1 MEEAYLTLINR
12 TNAEFVDLLSN
23 LILDNRE
30 AIAALSSSNDISS
43 FIKTKLNLTSKS
55 QTKATGLTA
64 AAPVAPRRSKS
75 TSQNP
80 PQLKSLA
87 DYIAWYE
94 ESNPLPIC
102 GYLSNRG
109 SNADKVC
116 AAILT
121 EEEWAKTDR
130 SHHYK
135 YRCKRC
141 YTGAKPKAGTLE
153 KKMAELIGP
162 NVKNRSSPGH
172 NIIKGGGEKVV
183 KNSLDLDTDD
193 DDDNAEES
201 MKVFKILGVSD
212 HFFSKEPKFPG
223 LIITE
228 NEDNESHC
236 VGRLLN
242 SNGKPMIFLDSKG
255 DTIFKKESD
264 LPNNWLENLS
274 LDFTD
279 AEKKFLMKKE
289 IGFVKPK
296 KKPLSRVE
304 DSDSDTD

>member
-23 LILDNRE
+23 LILDNRD
-30 AIAALSSSNDISS
+30 AITALSSSKDISS

-64 AAPVAPRRSKS
+64 AAPVAPRRSKA

-80 PQLKSLA
+80 PQLFSL
-87 DYIAWYE
+87 DQYVAWYE
-94 ESNPLPIC
+94 GSNPQPIC

-121 EEEWAKTDR
+121 EEELAKTDR
-130 SHHYK
+130 SHHHK

-153 KKMAELIGP
+153 KKMGELVGP

-172 NIIKGGGEKVV
+172 NIIKGGSEKVI

-193 DDDNAEES
+193 EDSTEDNID
-201 MKVFKILGVSD
+201 VFNIPGISGY
-212 HFFSKEPKFPG
+212 FFSKERKFPG
-223 LIITE
+223 LVITE
-228 NEDNESHC
+228 NDDMELC
-236 VGRLLN
+236 CIGKIIGK
-242 SNGKPMIFLDSKG
+242 NGKSMTLTKQ
-255 DTIFKKESD
+255 TE
-264 LPNNWLENLS
+264 LPEDWLETLS
-274 LDFTD
+274 LDFTE
-279 AEKKFLMKKE
+279 AEKKFFAKKE
-289 IGFVKPK
+289 ISFTKAK
-296 KKPLSRVE
+296 KKPLARVE
-304 DSDSDTD
+304 DSDSDSN